1 MLSTWFQ
8 KLTQRILLP
17 SLSWVLPVK
26 GVYFY
31 ETDAVENHGLL
42 TPGAIVTL
50 KPEPENEFDR
60 HAVQIWLNSSP
71 CLLGYIPRSHSR
83 RIAWLLQHAQLKS
96 AEIESAYRQYHR
108 LYIYVRL
115 RFDVRWWQAVQ
126 YWIR

>member
-8 KLTQRILLP
+8 KLTQRILHP

-42 TPGAIVTL
+42 TTGAAVTL
-50 KPEPENEFDR
+50 KPDPDNEFDR
-60 HAVQIWLNSSP
+60 HAVQIWLNGSP

-83 RIAWLLQHAQLKS
+83 RIAWLLQHAQLNT